1 MSRHDALDIVQ
12 QVYAQQEKL
21 MRVIQTLFWVPS
33 PLGLSTAGP
42 PSLLTSIARA
52 TRAGKAIAQGRGL
65 RCVCPLSI
73 PTICHTFEHVCL
85 VRHGDVVVHQDIH
98 RAASLTA
105 RSILLPA
112 AIVHESSRLGSFI
125 ACCCSGIQMS
135 SRSHHY
141 IINGKH
147 LLLSR
152 ISNLVAGALFPR
164 LLRLLIFRHCSRKKQ
179 LTVN

>member
-1 MSRHDALDIVQ
+1 
-12 QVYAQQEKL
+12 

-52 TRAGKAIAQGRGL
+52 TRAEKAIAQGLGL
-65 RCVCPLSI
+65 RWVCPLSI

-85 VRHGDVVVHQDIH
+85 VRHGDVVVHQGIH

-105 RSILLPA
+105 RSVLLPA

-125 ACCCSGIQMS
+125 AYCCSRIQMS

-141 IINGKH
+141 IINGKD

-152 ISNLVAGALFPR
+152 MSNLVAAAVFTG
-164 LLRLLIFRHCSRKKQ
+164 LLRLLFFRHCSCKKQ